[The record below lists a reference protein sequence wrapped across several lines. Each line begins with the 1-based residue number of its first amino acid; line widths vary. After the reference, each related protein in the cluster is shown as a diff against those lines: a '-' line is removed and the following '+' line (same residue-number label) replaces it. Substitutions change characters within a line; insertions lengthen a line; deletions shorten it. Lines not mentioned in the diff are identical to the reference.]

1 MNNKILALKY
11 RPRIFDQVIGQD
23 FCVQSLRN
31 SINLN
36 KLHNAYLFS
45 GTRGV
50 GKTTIARIFAKSLL
64 CKDGISE
71 TPCEKCDS
79 CLSIDNNNNLDLIEI
94 DAASRTKVED
104 TRTLMENVQYA
115 PTSSRF
121 KIYLIDEVHMLSTKS
136 FNALLK
142 TIEEP
147 PEHVKFLLATTDPDK
162 LPETVISRCLHFKL
176 ESISQEILSKHIE
189 HTLSSESISY
199 ESNVPAIIAESARG
213 SARDSMSIL
222 EQCIS
227 YGNGNLTEEDT
238 SNLLGIVDEKIVDE
252 IILHLHKNELRDIKY
267 ILETKPINNYSKLLD
282 RLIEKVFQISV
293 SRKTGNIDNL
303 SEIYLNDS
311 IKLQDLQLWYSILL
325 QAKEDFDRVTS
336 KADHL
341 LMILLRITL
350 FTEYPS
356 NVSIGNESS
365 SKDKS
370 IENKKV
376 ELENISNKKKDET
389 SHLDQKINTDN
400 SLKLWKDFTDKQD
413 LQGLMLDLSQ
423 NSILKTKEDHA
434 TFIIDIAKQNTYPK
448 KCINDFIKLISKNFN
463 ITPDNIDIEYQDQ
476 ILTLYKKSV
485 NENIQSKEDMY
496 ESIKDN
502 NIVKEIE
509 SAFDAKIDKDN
520 ISKL

>member
-11 RPRIFDQVIGQD
+11 RPKFFKEVIGQD
-23 FCVQSLRN
+23 FCVQSLAN

-64 CKDGISE
+64 CKEGISE
-71 TPCEKCDS
+71 SPCGKCES
-79 CLSIDNNNNLDLIEI
+79 CLAIDNNNNLDLIEI

-176 ESISQEILSKHIE
+176 ESITNDILSNHIKQ
-189 HTLSSESISY
+189 TLEKESVKF
-199 ESNVPAIIAESARG
+199 EAEVPNIIAESARG

-227 YGNGNLTEEDT
+227 YGNEDLTTDKI
-238 SNLLGIVDEKIVDE
+238 SHLLGIIDEKVVNEIVIHLFHKRLDN
-252 IILHLHKNELRDIKY
+252 IIDIMQANQ
-267 ILETKPINNYSKLLD
+267 INDYSKLLD
-282 RLIEKVFQISV
+282 CITERIFQISI
-293 SRKTGNIDNL
+293 SRQTNKNTHNL
-303 SEIYLNDS
+303 PELFLKDT
-311 IKLQDLQLWYSILL
+311 IKLEDLQLWYSILL
-325 QAKEDFDRVTS
+325 QAKDDIYIASS

-341 LMILLRITL
+341 VMIFLRIML
-350 FTEYPS
+350 FTEYSSIDDMKVIPEES
-356 NVSIGNESS
+356 TNVDRI
-365 SKDKS
+365 
-370 IENKKV
+370 
-376 ELENISNKKKDET
+376 KKKDKPSNDISNEKFNI
-389 SHLDQKINTDN
+389 SFDSWVDFVNT
-400 SLKLWKDFTDKQD
+400 QD
-413 LQGLMLDLSQ
+413 LKGLMLDLAQ
-423 NSILKTKEDHA
+423 NS
-434 TFIIDIAKQNTYPK
+434 FIDLMTDSVTLIVDLSKKNMYPK
-448 KCINDFIKLISKNFN
+448 KCVADFINLLCKHFS
-463 ITPDNIDIEYQDQ
+463 IDVDVIIEYREQVST
-476 ILTLYKKSV
+476 IYRKSV
-485 NENIQSKEDMY
+485 AENIKSKEDMY
-496 ESIKDN
+496 DSIKDN
-502 NIVKEIE
+502 NIVKDIE
-509 SAFDAKIDKDN
+509 DIFDAKIDKDN

>member
-11 RPRIFDQVIGQD
+11 RPKFFNEVIGQD
-23 FCVQSLRN
+23 FCVQSLAN

-64 CKDGISE
+64 CKEGISE
-71 TPCEKCDS
+71 SPCGKCES
-79 CLSIDNNNNLDLIEI
+79 CLAIDNNNNLDLIEI

-176 ESISQEILSKHIE
+176 ESITNDILSNHIK
-189 HTLSSESISY
+189 HTLEKESVKFESE
-199 ESNVPAIIAESARG
+199 VPNIIAESARG

-222 EQCIS
+222 EQCIA
-227 YGNGNLTEEDT
+227 YGNENLTTDKI
-238 SNLLGIVDEKIVDE
+238 SHLLGIIDEKVINE
-252 IILHLHKNELRDIKY
+252 IIRNLFHKRLDNILDVMKTNE
-267 ILETKPINNYSKLLD
+267 INDYPKLLD
-282 RLIEKVFQISV
+282 CITERIFQISI
-293 SRKTGNIDNL
+293 SRKTNNNIYHLPELFLKDT
-303 SEIYLNDS
+303 
-311 IKLQDLQLWYSILL
+311 IKLEDLQLWYSILL
-325 QAKEDFDRVTS
+325 QAKDDIYNASS

-341 LMILLRITL
+341 IMIFLRIML
-350 FTEYPS
+350 FTEYS
-356 NVSIGNESS
+356 SIDDMKVIPEETINIDRTKE
-365 SKDKS
+365 KDKLS
-370 IENKKV
+370 SDIENKKF
-376 ELENISNKKKDET
+376 NISFDSWVNFVNE
-389 SHLDQKINTDN
+389 
-400 SLKLWKDFTDKQD
+400 QD
-413 LQGLMLDLSQ
+413 LKGLMLDLAQ
-423 NSILKTKEDHA
+423 NSFIDMMTDSAILVVDHS
-434 TFIIDIAKQNTYPK
+434 KKNTYPK
-448 KCINDFIKLISKNFN
+448 KCITDFINLLCEYFSMQVEVS
-463 ITPDNIDIEYQDQ
+463 IEYKEQVST
-476 ILTLYKKSV
+476 IYKKSV
-485 NENIQSKEDMY
+485 DENIKSKEDMY
-496 ESIKDN
+496 DSIKDN
-502 NIVKEIE
+502 NTVKDIE
-509 SAFDAKIDKDN
+509 DIFNAKIDKDN

>member
-11 RPRIFDQVIGQD
+11 RPKFFNEVIGQD
-23 FCVQSLRN
+23 FCVQSLSN

-64 CKDGISE
+64 CKEGISE
-71 TPCEKCDS
+71 TPCGKCES
-79 CLSIDNNNNLDLIEI
+79 CLAIDNNNNLDLIEI

-176 ESISQEILSKHIE
+176 ESITNDILSNHIRQ
-189 HTLSSESISY
+189 TLEKESIKF
-199 ESNVPAIIAESARG
+199 EAEVPDIIAESARG

-227 YGNGNLTEEDT
+227 YGNENLTTDKI
-238 SNLLGIVDEKIVDE
+238 SHLLGIIDEKIIDQIIGNLFSKQLENIIDIMKVNE
-252 IILHLHKNELRDIKY
+252 IND
-267 ILETKPINNYSKLLD
+267 YSKLLD
-282 RLIEKVFQISV
+282 NITERIFQISI
-293 SRKTGNIDNL
+293 SRQTNKNIYGLPQLFMRDT
-303 SEIYLNDS
+303 
-311 IKLQDLQLWYSILL
+311 IKLEDLQLWYSILL
-325 QAKEDFDRVTS
+325 QAKNDFYNASS

-341 LMILLRITL
+341 IMIFLRIML
-350 FTEYPS
+350 FTEYS
-356 NVSIGNESS
+356 SI
-365 SKDKS
+365 DDM
-370 IENKKV
+370 KV
-376 ELENISNKKKDET
+376 ISEETTNIDRIKKKDKPFN
-389 SHLDQKINTDN
+389 DINNKKLNISFESWVDFVDAQN
-400 SLKLWKDFTDKQD
+400 LK
-413 LQGLMLDLSQ
+413 GLMLDLAQ
-423 NSILKTKEDHA
+423 NSFIDVMTDSTILT
-434 TFIIDIAKQNTYPK
+434 IDLSKKNTYPK
-448 KCINDFIKLISKNFN
+448 KCIADFINLLCKHFN
-463 ITPDNIDIEYQDQ
+463 IDVDVLVEYEEQVST
-476 ILTLYKKSV
+476 IYKKSV
-485 NENIQSKEDMY
+485 DENIKSKEDMY
-496 ESIKDN
+496 DSIKDS
-502 NIVKEIE
+502 NIVKDIE
-509 SAFDAKIDKDN
+509 DIFDAKIDKDN